1 MVTNLAGGVCIGHY
15 DVCYLRV
22 GRLSATCAPLYGAN
36 NGVITVGLVDMTAS
50 AEIREGADVE
60 QVNGCGRTLFKVAKQ
75 DKVLRRNLT
84 GTIGTWDYELLEL
97 LFGGTLILGAA
108 GTNGAGK
115 VIGWAEPSADSAD
128 RNPVSLEVIV
138 KNAAEG
144 EGACSSASSAR
155 PAYTGIIFPK
165 VFATLGDYVAN
176 EGPHVVNF
184 TGSAENNPN
193 YISGPFRDWD
203 NNAVTVFPTTSP
215 MVFTGYDETTDFLNG
230 LTDGRCGYQ
239 TTPAAS

>member
-1 MVTNLAGGVCIGHY
+1 MVTNLAGDVCIGHY

-22 GRLSATCAPLYGAN
+22 GRLGPTCAPLYGAN
-36 NGVITVGLVDMTAS
+36 NGVITVGLVDLTAS

-60 QVNGCGRTLFKVAKQ
+60 QTNGCGRTMFKVAKP
-75 DKVLRRNLT
+75 DKVISRSLT
-84 GTIGTWDYELLEL
+84 GTIATWDYELLEL

-128 RNPVSLEVIV
+128 KDPVVVEVIV

-144 EGACSSASSAR
+144 EGACTSAAEDR
-155 PAYTGIIFPK
+155 PLYTGVIFPK
-165 VFATLGDYVAN
+165 VFATLGDYTAN

-184 TGSAENNPN
+184 TGSSENNPN
-193 YISGPFRDWD
+193 YGSGPWRDWD
-203 NNAVTVFPTTSP
+203 DASATVFPGDSP
-215 MVFTGYDETTDFLNG
+215 MVFVGYDDIDVFLNG
-230 LTDGRCGYQ
+230 AEDGSCGYQ
-239 TTPAAS
+239 ETPAAS